1 LWSLVDA
8 ATGGATETGGSMVSK
23 IFKFGELGA
32 ALLLSGAANAQAP
45 AGGSDSS
52 YSQPDRMGA
61 SSDAG
66 SQPHRGING
75 PKPGDRSPGQR
86 AAPAEKSGA
95 P

>member
-1 LWSLVDA
+1 
-8 ATGGATETGGSMVSK
+8 MVSK
-23 IFKFGELGA
+23 IVKFGALAA
-32 ALLLSGAANAQAP
+32 ALLMSGAASAQAP
-45 AGGSDSS
+45 AGGADP
-52 YSQPDRMGA
+52 YNASQDRMEGR
-61 SSDAG
+61 SDAG